1 MEKFI
6 NNEGLRNNKVEQF
19 FYFSLF
25 FEVVAQLLV
34 GWNVENVYDGH
45 IISIS
50 MGFYGVKFF
59 VLSISV

>member
-34 GWNVENVYDGH
+34 GWNVENAYDDH
-45 IISIS
+45 DISVS

-59 VLSISV
+59 VLSVSV